1 MEVTKKNVFLP
12 EKLIASLENLY
23 TKIVNSNTSSQESR
37 ALCDVLFKQAFT
49 DVGVKVSGLENL
61 PKTSG
66 HIFILNHH
74 LVDPLYTLS
83 NGFQITLDTH
93 FLSSLLAEH
102 YQPGNMV
109 RIVRKGGE
117 EESAHTNY
125 FNKLGFIT
133 VQSNASDQEHRKKNR
148 QQFFKDATDVLLS
161 GKNII
166 ICPEGT
172 SNTHEES
179 PSDFKLGAFKLAASL
194 NVDALII
201 PVSIAY
207 FDKSFTHHT
216 PALMV
221 HPPIK
226 LDKQYLARKPD
237 NLLTF
242 IEKIQH
248 DYQGYIKQVTKLAE
262 Q

>member
-1 MEVTKKNVFLP
+1 MTSTKKNGLLP
-12 EKLIASLENLY
+12 TELIASLEDLY
-23 TKIVNSNTSSQESR
+23 ARLVNSNEGPQESR
-37 ALCDVLFKQAFT
+37 ALCDILFKEAFSQ
-49 DVGVKVSGLENL
+49 VNVKVSGLENL

-74 LVDPLYTLS
+74 LVNPLYTLS

-102 YQPGNMV
+102 YQPGNMM
-109 RIVRKGGE
+109 RIVREGGE

-125 FNKLGFIT
+125 FNQLGFIT
-133 VQSNASDQEHRKKNR
+133 VRSQASDQQQRRENL
-148 QQFFKDATDVLLS
+148 QQFYKNATEVLLS

-179 PSDFKLGAFKLAASL
+179 PSDFKAGAFKLAASL
-194 NVDALII
+194 DTNALII
-201 PVSIAY
+201 PVAIAY
-207 FDKSFTHHT
+207 FDKTFTHHT
-216 PALMV
+216 PALMI

-226 LDKQYLARKPD
+226 MDKQLLAKEPK
-237 NLLTF
+237 NLSAY
-242 IEKIQH
+242 IVKVQNDYKI
-248 DYQGYIKQVTKLAE
+248 YVKQVTKFAE